1 MLLNKTV
8 FHLVVAIKLGM
19 VYPVWAEISVLEQ
32 LQWQNRALVVCALQE
47 GNLVRLAGQFNQQEL
62 AKRQLRIFA
71 SSYFGVFELNKDNM
85 KSSDFKFQLCDE
97 MPESTAHL
105 IGLDG
110 TIKASY
116 LFESLNEKAIYRD
129 IDAMPMRQLE
139 LNRLKVK

>member
-19 VYPVWAEISVLEQ
+19 VYPVWADTFTLEQ
-32 LQWQNRALVVCALQE
+32 LRWQSRALVVCALQE
-47 GNLVRLAGQFNQQEL
+47 RNLTRLAAKFNQQEL
-62 AKRQLRIFA
+62 EKRRLRIFA
-71 SSYFGVFELNKDNM
+71 NSYFGVFELNTDHM
-85 KSSDFKFQLCDE
+85 QSSHLEFQLCDD

-116 LFESLNEKAIYRD
+116 RFENLNENTIYRD

-139 LNRLKVK
+139 LSRLKAR